1 MLVELKLVIQ
11 SLFVEWLAA
20 FPISSVTASS
30 AQRNIKATPVLWSK
44 EKECFI
50 SCTKYVLTQIFC
62 RLLRVFCCFY
72 LFILLVKQMSLVVLL
87 FVFEIGLCSCL
98 T

>member
-72 LFILLVKQMSLVVLL
+72 LFIYFASEANESCLL
-87 FVFEIGLCSCL
+87 FCFLFL
-98 T
+98 R